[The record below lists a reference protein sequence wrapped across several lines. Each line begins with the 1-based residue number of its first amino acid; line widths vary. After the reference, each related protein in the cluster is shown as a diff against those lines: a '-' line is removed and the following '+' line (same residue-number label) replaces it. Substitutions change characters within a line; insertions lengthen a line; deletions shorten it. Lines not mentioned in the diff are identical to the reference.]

1 MTIKFW
7 NFILTVSERF
17 NNFELLQI
25 ANIDEVPLTVD
36 VLSNRTVDIKGAK
49 TMAVK
54 TSGHEKTHFTVV
66 QACCADGT
74 KLPPMIIFT
83 RKTFLKEK
91 VPSRVIVHVH
101 EKGWMNEDSMKIWF
115 DKVWSGRPGGS
126 LQSPCYTKCK
136 SNRRELE
143 NPTCCDT

>member
-36 VLSNRTVDIKGAK
+36 VLSNRSVDIKGAK
-49 TMAVK
+49 TMAVQ

-66 QACCADGT
+66 PACCADGT
-74 KLPPMIIFT
+74 KLPPMIMFK
-83 RKTFLKEK
+83 RKMFPKE
-91 VPSRVIVHVH
+91 
-101 EKGWMNEDSMKIWF
+101 N
-115 DKVWSGRPGGS
+115 
-126 LQSPCYTKCK
+126 
-136 SNRRELE
+136 
-143 NPTCCDT
+143 